1 MSADIPTTN
10 KPGPSQVSP
19 ADHVE
24 QTEQADQIRTAM
36 SVKNLLSP
44 VNQAPTKVDDEPA
57 DASQALE
64 SSGHMEVDQVAKID
78 EPMEDLETTNAA
90 LTTEPVAAVEPTTPL
105 NPNFEPTTPLNPNIR
120 QEQDLISPLS
130 AHSASDN
137 DDSPT
142 AAPDVP
148 DSEREFICMNDEHS
162 RCMTGQYT
170 LPLSRKVISDHFG
183 RNKGCTLL
191 IKKWPMYCRKH
202 YQRATYNKAQ
212 WQFKKLY
219 LIDRQFGIIEQ
230 EFPGTTYNIQL
241 KKSEEARLNQFA
253 RLLAADMT
261 KEQAAEAIQPKSGKH
276 FEASVPVLVELDH
289 ELGKNK
295 TMQQAKHVVKV
306 MQVMLQDKDT
316 DLDQVPS
323 IEFLPQIP
331 GTNTTPKKTPKAR
344 ATKSPKTPKT
354 PKSTKSSK
362 TPKDKKTPTSHVS
375 AKGSIKKT
383 QKA

>member
-1 MSADIPTTN
+1 MTTT
-10 KPGPSQVSP
+10 V
-19 ADHVE
+19 
-24 QTEQADQIRTAM
+24 T
-36 SVKNLLSP
+36 
-44 VNQAPTKVDDEPA
+44 EPA
-57 DASQALE
+57 
-64 SSGHMEVDQVAKID
+64 
-78 EPMEDLETTNAA
+78 
-90 LTTEPVAAVEPTTPL
+90 AAVEPTTPL
-105 NPNFEPTTPLNPNIR
+105 NPNAR
-120 QEQDLISPLS
+120 KEQDLISPLS
-130 AHSASDN
+130 ALSASDD

-142 AAPDVP
+142 AARDVP

-183 RNKGCTLL
+183 RNKGCTLS

-212 WQFKKLY
+212 WQYKKLY
-219 LIDRQFGIIEQ
+219 LIDRQFGIIEE

-331 GTNTTPKKTPKAR
+331 GMNTTLKKTPKAR
-344 ATKSPKTPKT
+344 ATKSPKTPK
-354 PKSTKSSK
+354 SSKSSK